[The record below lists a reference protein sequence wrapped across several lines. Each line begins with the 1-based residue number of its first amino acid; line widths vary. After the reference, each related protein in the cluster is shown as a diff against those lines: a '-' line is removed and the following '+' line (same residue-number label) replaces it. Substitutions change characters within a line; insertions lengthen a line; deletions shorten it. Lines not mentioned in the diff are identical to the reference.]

1 MNILIFSSLLLQ
13 QFCCCI
19 IAYITVQLYRYQSFN
34 FARRSTRIN
43 VFNAFPPRW
52 TFADVALR
60 KNKSAKK
67 PYTLHRLLIVGN
79 ESRNKSIQLLV
90 DTLLNDRTIRNRV
103 DSILHLLVSL
113 PQKRRH
119 VGFEEAARTK
129 RPRDESTKR
138 TRCFV
143 LPFLPL
149 SLSLRLWSLVFYSNE
164 AGKRRN
170 CTRGKRVRRASS
182 FDEIPRK
189 KTKKGERVKR
199 KERKKEARNGKRSEE
214 EDPPERS
221 SPVRFLLVDQ
231 IFERFDRFESSLNT
245 KAFLAWKNRTKSTN
259 ETRQETSRRNRR
271 YSRRFADRGGQR
283 RRLDTLYAID
293 NTRPC
298 CAFTFFD

>member
-1 MNILIFSSLLLQ
+1 M
-13 QFCCCI
+13 
-19 IAYITVQLYRYQSFN
+19 
-34 FARRSTRIN
+34 
-43 VFNAFPPRW
+43 
-52 TFADVALR
+52 
-60 KNKSAKK
+60 
-67 PYTLHRLLIVGN
+67 
-79 ESRNKSIQLLV
+79 
-90 DTLLNDRTIRNRV
+90 
-103 DSILHLLVSL
+103 
-113 PQKRRH
+113 
-119 VGFEEAARTK
+119 K

-138 TRCFV
+138 TGCFV
-143 LPFLPL
+143 LPLLPL

-164 AGKRRN
+164 GRKRKN

-189 KTKKGERVKR
+189 KTRKGERVKR
-199 KERKKEARNGKRSEE
+199 KERKKEARKGKRPEE

-221 SPVRFLLVDQ
+221 SSVRFLLADQ

-245 KAFLAWKNRTKSTN
+245 KAFLAWKNRTKSTKN
-259 ETRQETSRRNRR
+259 TRQETSRRNRR

>member
-1 MNILIFSSLLLQ
+1 M
-13 QFCCCI
+13 
-19 IAYITVQLYRYQSFN
+19 
-34 FARRSTRIN
+34 
-43 VFNAFPPRW
+43 
-52 TFADVALR
+52 
-60 KNKSAKK
+60 
-67 PYTLHRLLIVGN
+67 
-79 ESRNKSIQLLV
+79 
-90 DTLLNDRTIRNRV
+90 
-103 DSILHLLVSL
+103 
-113 PQKRRH
+113 
-119 VGFEEAARTK
+119 K

-164 AGKRRN
+164 GRKRRN

-189 KTKKGERVKR
+189 KMKKGERVKR
-199 KERKKEARNGKRSEE
+199 KERKKEARNGKRPEE

-221 SPVRFLLVDQ
+221 SSVRFLLVDQ
-231 IFERFDRFESSLNT
+231 IFRTFRSFRVVVKHESVPRMEEPNQKYE
-245 KAFLAWKNRTKSTN
+245 KA
-259 ETRQETSRRNRR
+259 RQETSRRNRR
-271 YSRRFADRGGQR
+271 YSRRFADRGEQG